1 MGKTPH
7 LKGATTAVNEVC
19 HPREWAVDPIVGHA
33 TAVENASMPAA
44 FITCATPR
52 SMTPEHAAGW
62 LERRA
67 ELLSDDE
74 AVAEVSVRELRPR
87 GGDPIWLMRVAA
99 RPEETDAWE
108 LLVHELVADLDR
120 LGMRPTAVIDERARE
135 VAGARREV
143 QPAA

>member
-1 MGKTPH
+1 MGKPPH
-7 LKGATTAVNEVC
+7 LEGATTALNEVC
-19 HPREWAVDPIVGHA
+19 HPREWAVSPIAGHA
-33 TAVENASMPAA
+33 SAVENASMTAA

-52 SMTPEHAAGW
+52 SMTPELAAGW

-67 ELLSDDE
+67 QLLSDDR

-87 GGDPIWLMRVAA
+87 ERDPIWLMRVVA

-135 VAGARREV
+135 AAAAHREV